1 MSMSTNNKG
10 AHAMND
16 IFNAIETDFAA
27 FISAA
32 EDAFPGF
39 KAEND
44 AERAKADVIVDDYME
59 SLRRRSIA

>member
-1 MSMSTNNKG
+1 
-10 AHAMND
+10 MND
-16 IFNAIETDFAA
+16 IFDAIENDFSA

-39 KAEND
+39 KAKNE
-44 AERAKADVIVDDYME
+44 AERAKADAIVDDYMA

>member
-1 MSMSTNNKG
+1 MNN
-10 AHAMND
+10 

-44 AERAKADVIVDDYME
+44 AERAKADAIVDDYME